1 MRKLWS
7 QMQTE
12 LTIRVGSIER
22 LEDIYLSRRDD
33 SLGVGLHNRS
43 I

>member
-22 LEDIYLSRRDD
+22 LEDICIFIET
-33 SLGVGLHNRS
+33 G
-43 I
+43 